1 MNWYLIFGICGI
13 LGPCFCMLGDLLLD
27 LKGPDNRKLGK
38 YGIMDS
44 AWDDMEVS
52 RFRHSITAAG
62 IGAPLAI
69 LGFVA
74 MAHELARTHPA
85 YATVYF
91 IIAVLGGG
99 GGFFIHA
106 FICLLPIVYKKIRPD
121 HGFDYAESVINT
133 LYESVKVPF
142 WVLYMLLVV
151 IPCFMVIAALAL
163 GYLDLSRWF
172 ILLTLP
178 PLMILSGVLRKLF
191 PKACCDLPMVITPSL
206 SLALTSLMAVLNM
219 LSSSR

>member
-1 MNWYLIFGICGI
+1 MNWYLLFGVCGV
-13 LGPCFCMLGDLLLD
+13 LGPCLCMVGDLLLD
-27 LKGPDNRKLGK
+27 WKGPDNQKLGK
-38 YGIMDS
+38 YGIIDS
-44 AWDDMEVS
+44 AWDRMAAN

-62 IGAPLAI
+62 LGAPLAI

-74 MAHELARTHPA
+74 MAHELARANPTYGA
-85 YATVYF
+85 IYF
-91 IIAVLGGG
+91 MAAVLGGG
-99 GGFFIHA
+99 GGLFIHA